1 MKQPAAESGC
11 PPEEAPAVAADGAA
25 PITDRLPSRR
35 ATAVL
40 LLAAAAL
47 DLTRCGLVA
56 ATVRQAWEAA
66 MPMSV
71 GLAAAAVSICTARGC
86 RGGARWSGWAAFLI
100 GAVSAPQASAS
111 GFSAAYTIP
120 DVATAVLG
128 VLVAVGVLATA
139 GRDGR
144 PRPPGAGPLEASFD
158 AAEHPVAT
166 KRVSRRSPASV
177 GTAGWLSRR
186 PHSHRKDLQ
195 SCAGQEGRLPQW
207 SRPPRWP
214 PRV

>member
-1 MKQPAAESGC
+1 MKRSAAEHGC
-11 PPEEAPAVAADGAA
+11 LPGEAPAAAADGAA
-25 PITDRLPSRR
+25 PIANRLPSRGV
-35 ATAVL
+35 TAVL

-71 GLAAAAVSICTARGC
+71 GLAAAAVSIWTARGC
-86 RGGARWSGWAAFLI
+86 RRGARWSGWAAFLI

-111 GFSAAYTIP
+111 GFSAAYMIP
-120 DVATAVLG
+120 DGATAVLG

-144 PRPPGAGPLEASFD
+144 PRPPGAGPLEAPF
-158 AAEHPVAT
+158 ATAEHPIAT

-177 GTAGWLSRR
+177 GTARWLSRQ
-186 PHSHRKDLQ
+186 PHSHGKDLQ
-195 SCAGQEGRLPQW
+195 SCAGQEGHLPQW
-207 SRPPRWP
+207 SQPPRWP

>member
-1 MKQPAAESGC
+1 MKWPAAENGC
-11 PPEEAPAVAADGAA
+11 LPGEAPAAAADGAA
-25 PITDRLPSRR
+25 PIANRLPSRGV
-35 ATAVL
+35 TAVL

-71 GLAAAAVSICTARGC
+71 GLAAAAVSIWTARGC
-86 RGGARWSGWAAFLI
+86 RRGARWSGWAAFLI
-100 GAVSAPQASAS
+100 GAASAPQASAS
-111 GFSAAYTIP
+111 GFSAAYMIP
-120 DVATAVLG
+120 DGATAVLG

-144 PRPPGAGPLEASFD
+144 PRPPGTGPLEAPF
-158 AAEHPVAT
+158 AMAEHPVAT

-186 PHSHRKDLQ
+186 PHSHGKDPQ
-195 SCAGQEGRLPQW
+195 SCAGKEGRLP
-207 SRPPRWP
+207 
-214 PRV
+214 

>member
-1 MKQPAAESGC
+1 MKRSAAEHGCLPANAPAA
-11 PPEEAPAVAADGAA
+11 AADGAA
-25 PITDRLPSRR
+25 VPIPNRLPSRR
-35 ATAVL
+35 VTAVL

-71 GLAAAAVSICTARGC
+71 GLAAAAVSIWTARGC
-86 RGGARWSGWAAFLI
+86 QRGARWSGWAAFLI
-100 GAVSAPQASAS
+100 GAASGPQASAS

-120 DVATAVLG
+120 DGATAVLG

-144 PRPPGAGPLEASFD
+144 PRPPGAGPLEAPFT

-186 PHSHRKDLQ
+186 PHSHGKDLQ
-195 SCAGQEGRLPQW
+195 SCA
-207 SRPPRWP
+207 
-214 PRV
+214 